1 MVILTSMFMNIW
13 SRSRILTLA
22 CVLVVGCSS
31 SPTSVPELTGHSTPA
46 TSQGGYELRRTLPY
60 PRSADELMLLVEA
73 WFKATT
79 WSRPTLIRKDEA
91 ANTLVG
97 RDTVTLKYEAGDLK
111 GTATLTYDL
120 LIETR
125 DSSYTVTVSGARIN
139 GRPAVNE
146 TCWVPCNTAPL
157 PSDREVR
164 IARIKEEAMW
174 SQLNTGARRHME
186 NIAGMIHLGISH
198 PTKPGAVTGH

>member
-1 MVILTSMFMNIW
+1 MRIKSL
-13 SRSRILTLA
+13 SRILAIA

-31 SPTSVPELTGHSTPA
+31 SPTSVPELSEASTPA
-46 TSQGGYELRRTLPY
+46 TSQGGYEFRSTLPY
-60 PRSADELMLLVEA
+60 PRSADELLQLVEA
-73 WFKATT
+73 WFQDTT

-97 RDTVTLKYEAGDLK
+97 RDTVNLKYEAGDLK

-125 DSSYTVTVSGARIN
+125 DSSFTVTVSDPRIN

-146 TCWVPCNTAPL
+146 TCWVPCNTAPF
-157 PSDREVR
+157 PSDREER

-174 SQLNTGARRHME
+174 SQLNSGARRHLE
-186 NIAGMIHLGISH
+186 GFAGMIHLGISH
-198 PTKPGAVTGH
+198 PSKPGAVTRQ